1 MIYAGVCVMRGESV
15 DGDPQRASARLVSAL
30 ASAARI
36 LEVIWPFLI
45 AIVLVCALSSF
56 SSSAMTAVRAYID
69 GESLWSKGQ
78 KDAYFFLDRFAQSR
92 AEGDYQ
98 AYLAAIAIP
107 LGDGAARDA
116 LEQAQPDIEAARKG
130 FLIGGNDPAD
140 VAGMIWLFRNFR
152 NVDGFAKAI
161 AIWSEADVFI
171 DRFTRDAEALRD
183 AVRSGGDGKRIAEI
197 QADIAAINA
206 RLAPMEIEF
215 SRTLGA
221 ASRQFRAALDLG
233 LFALAF
239 VMVLIGAFLSRRVLQ
254 QRAVAV
260 AALRTSE
267 ERYALAVEGAN
278 DGIWDYDCVGNSV
291 FYSQRVRDM
300 LGYGESTLGSDPA
313 DLERVIVPE
322 DYPAARAAVARHW
335 EQRSTGV
342 LRYRMRMRTND
353 GRVLWIL
360 ARSKTIYSPGGTPL
374 RMAGSYTD
382 ITEQVEN
389 ELKLRLAATVFES
402 NHHQGIL
409 IVNADGNIVSA
420 NRAFAQLSGYAVE
433 ELIGRAVGSLRSPE
447 VEPAMY
453 AQIWQTVKTVGHWRG
468 ESVGRTRGGEDHP
481 IDLSIVRVPDPDNQT
496 VYYIYSGSD
505 ISERRY
511 AAARIQHLA
520 YIDVL
525 TGLPNRSF
533 ANAHFETLIVS
544 ARAVLQTLAVVFIDL
559 DGFKEVNDELGH
571 AAGDKVIIEQAQRLR
586 GGLDDGDVLCRFG
599 GDEFLL
605 LLPGR
610 DGAQAMEM
618 ARRLIARL
626 GQSLSLDQRELKV
639 TASAGISVFPFD
651 AGDAETLIRAAD
663 TALYRAKAQGKNM
676 VVQFRMDMD
685 RVVARRFDLLN
696 ALRKATEHQEFELR
710 FQPIIDAASGA
721 VIGAESLVYW
731 NHPQQGVIGPSTFIA
746 LAEESGL
753 IETLG
758 AWVVD
763 AAVRHY
769 ADWMQRGIP
778 PIYLSMN
785 VSTLQLRAPFVFQKR
800 LDDALDRG
808 LIAADCLMLEITE
821 RQIVHDLAGKLPLL
835 KAWSD
840 RGIGLAIDDFGVGY
854 SSLAYLKNL
863 PLTQIKIDL
872 AFIRNLTTDRA
883 DREIVKAIV
892 DLGRSLNL
900 GVVAEGVESDE
911 QLAVLRECGCPALQ
925 GFLFAKPLQSA
936 AFIEFALHRQ
946 RASRNPAV
954 ATPPTLRL
962 VR

>member
-1 MIYAGVCVMRGESV
+1 MRRESV
-15 DGDPQRASARLVSAL
+15 DGHPQRPAARLARAL
-30 ASAARI
+30 ASTARI
-36 LEVIWPFLI
+36 LEVIWPFLV
-45 AIVLVCALSSF
+45 AIVLLCALSYF
-56 SSSAMTAVRAYID
+56 RSSAMTAVRAYID
-69 GESLWSKGQ
+69 GERLWSKGQ
-78 KDAYFFLDRFAQSR
+78 KDSYFFLDRFAHTR
-92 AEGDYQ
+92 AEADYQ
-98 AYLAAIAIP
+98 AYLDAIAIP
-107 LGDGAARDA
+107 LGDHAARVA
-116 LEQAQPDIEAARKG
+116 LEQARPDLEAARKG
-130 FLIGGNDPAD
+130 FLVGGNDPAD
-140 VAGMIWLFRNFR
+140 VPGMIWLFRNFR
-152 NVDGFAKAI
+152 EVDGFAKAI

-171 DRFTRDAEALRD
+171 ERFTRDGEALRE
-183 AVRSGGDGKRIAEI
+183 AARSGGDSERMPEI

-221 ASRQFRAALDLG
+221 ASRRFEAALDLG

-239 VMVLIGAFLSRRVLQ
+239 VMVLIGALLSRRVLQ

-278 DGIWDYDCVGNSV
+278 DGIWDYDCIGRTV
-291 FYSQRVRDM
+291 FYSPRVRDM
-300 LGYGESTLGSDPA
+300 LGYGEDALGADPA
-313 DLERVIVPE
+313 DLERVILPE
-322 DYPAARAAVARHW
+322 DYPAARAAMARHW

-342 LRYRMRMRTND
+342 LRHRLRVRTND

-360 ARSKTIYSPGGTPL
+360 ARSKTMYSPGGAPL
-374 RMAGSYTD
+374 RMAGSCTD

-409 IVNADGNIVSA
+409 IVNAEGNIVSA
-420 NRAFAQLSGYAVE
+420 NRAFAQLSGYEVE

-453 AQIWQTVKTVGHWRG
+453 AQIWQIVKTVGHWRG

-544 ARAVLQTLAVVFIDL
+544 ARAVLQTLAVVFVDL

-610 DGAQAMEM
+610 DGAQAMEI

-626 GQSLSLDQRELKV
+626 GQSILLDQRELRIS
-639 TASAGISVFPFD
+639 ASAGISVFPFD

-676 VVQFRMDMD
+676 AVQFRMDMD
-685 RVVARRFDLLN
+685 RAVARRFDLLS
-696 ALRKATEHQEFELR
+696 ALRTATEHEEFELR
-710 FQPIIDAASGA
+710 FQPIVDAASGA
-721 VIGAESLVYW
+721 VIGAETLVYW
-731 NHPQQGVIGPSTFIA
+731 NHPQQGLIGPSTFIA
-746 LAEESGL
+746 LAEESGQ

-758 AWVVD
+758 AWLVD
-763 AAVRHY
+763 EAVKHY
-769 ADWMQRGIP
+769 ADWMQRGIS

-785 VSTLQLRAPFVFQKR
+785 VSTLQLRAPFLFQQR
-800 LDDALDRG
+800 LDDALSRG
-808 LIAADCLMLEITE
+808 LITPDRVLLEISE

-835 KAWSD
+835 KNWAD
-840 RGIGLAIDDFGVGY
+840 RGIGLAIDDFGVGH

-883 DREIVKAIV
+883 DRDIVKAIV

-900 GVVAEGVESDE
+900 GVVAKGVESDD

-936 AFIEFALHRQ
+936 AFTEYVLARQ
-946 RASRNPAV
+946 RADRNIAASAPN
-954 ATPPTLRL
+954 LRL

>member
-1 MIYAGVCVMRGESV
+1 MRRESV
-15 DGDPQRASARLVSAL
+15 DGRPQRPAARLAGAL
-30 ASAARI
+30 ASTARI
-36 LEVIWPFLI
+36 LEVIWPFLV
-45 AIVLVCALSSF
+45 AIVLLCALSYF
-56 SSSAMTAVRAYID
+56 RSSAMTAVRAYID

-78 KDAYFFLDRFAQSR
+78 KDSYFFLDRFAHTR
-92 AEGDYQ
+92 AEADYQ
-98 AYLAAIAIP
+98 AYLDAIAIP
-107 LGDGAARDA
+107 LGDHAARVA
-116 LEQAQPDIEAARKG
+116 LEQAQPDLEAARKG
-130 FLIGGNDPAD
+130 FLVGGNDPAD
-140 VAGMIWLFRNFR
+140 VPGMIWLFRNFR
-152 NVDGFAKAI
+152 DVDGFAKAI

-171 DRFTRDAEALRD
+171 ERFTRDGEALRE
-183 AVRSGGDGKRIAEI
+183 AARSGGDSERMPDI

-221 ASRQFRAALDLG
+221 ASRRFEAALDLG

-239 VMVLIGAFLSRRVLQ
+239 VMVLIGALLSRRVLQ

-278 DGIWDYDCVGNSV
+278 DGIWDYDCIGRTV
-291 FYSQRVRDM
+291 FYSPRVRDM
-300 LGYGESTLGSDPA
+300 LGYGEDTLGAGPA
-313 DLERVIVPE
+313 DLERVILPE
-322 DYPAARAAVARHW
+322 DYPAARAAMARHW

-342 LRYRMRMRTND
+342 LRHRLRVRTND

-360 ARSKTIYSPGGTPL
+360 ARSKTMYSPGGAPL
-374 RMAGSYTD
+374 RMAGSCTD

-409 IVNADGNIVSA
+409 IVNAEGNIVSA
-420 NRAFAQLSGYAVE
+420 NRAFAQLSGYEVE

-453 AQIWQTVKTVGHWRG
+453 AQIWQIVKTVGHWRG

-544 ARAVLQTLAVVFIDL
+544 ARAVLQTLAVVFVDL

-605 LLPGR
+605 LLPGC
-610 DGAQAMEM
+610 DGAQAMEI

-626 GQSLSLDQRELKV
+626 GQSILLDQRELRIS
-639 TASAGISVFPFD
+639 ASAGISVFPFD

-676 VVQFRMDMD
+676 AVQFRMDMD
-685 RVVARRFDLLN
+685 RAVARRFDLLS
-696 ALRKATEHQEFELR
+696 ALRTATEHEEFELR
-710 FQPIIDAASGA
+710 FQPIVDAVSGA
-721 VIGAESLVYW
+721 VIGAETLVYW
-731 NHPQQGVIGPSTFIA
+731 NHPQQGLIGPSTFIA
-746 LAEESGL
+746 LAEESGQ

-758 AWVVD
+758 AWLVD
-763 AAVRHY
+763 EAVRHY
-769 ADWMQRGIP
+769 ADWMQRGIS

-785 VSTLQLRAPFVFQKR
+785 VSTLQLRAPFLFQQR
-800 LDDALDRG
+800 LDDALSRG
-808 LIAADCLMLEITE
+808 LIAPDRVLLEISE

-835 KAWSD
+835 KNWAD
-840 RGIGLAIDDFGVGY
+840 RGIGLAIDDFGVGH

-883 DREIVKAIV
+883 DRDIVKAIV

-900 GVVAEGVESDE
+900 GVVAKGVESDD

-936 AFIEFALHRQ
+936 AFAEFVLARQ
-946 RASRNPAV
+946 RVDRNIAASAPN
-954 ATPPTLRL
+954 LRL

>member
-1 MIYAGVCVMRGESV
+1 MRRESV
-15 DGDPQRASARLVSAL
+15 DGHPQRPAARLAGAL
-30 ASAARI
+30 ASTARI
-36 LEVIWPFLI
+36 LEVIWPFLV
-45 AIVLVCALSSF
+45 AIVLLCALSYF
-56 SSSAMTAVRAYID
+56 RSSAMTAVRAYID

-78 KDAYFFLDRFAQSR
+78 KDSYFFLDRFAHTR
-92 AEGDYQ
+92 AEADYQ
-98 AYLAAIAIP
+98 AYLDAIAIP
-107 LGDGAARDA
+107 LGDHAARVA
-116 LEQAQPDIEAARKG
+116 LEQARPDLEAARKG
-130 FLIGGNDPAD
+130 FLVGGNDPAD
-140 VAGMIWLFRNFR
+140 VPGMIWLFRNFR
-152 NVDGFAKAI
+152 EVDGFAKAI

-171 DRFTRDAEALRD
+171 ERFTRDGEALRE
-183 AVRSGGDGKRIAEI
+183 AARSGGDSERMPEI

-221 ASRQFRAALDLG
+221 ASRRFEAALDLG

-239 VMVLIGAFLSRRVLQ
+239 VMVLIGALLSRRVLQ

-278 DGIWDYDCVGNSV
+278 DGIWDYDCIGRTV
-291 FYSQRVRDM
+291 FYSPRVRDM
-300 LGYGESTLGSDPA
+300 LGYGEDALGADPA
-313 DLERVIVPE
+313 DLERVILPE
-322 DYPAARAAVARHW
+322 DYPAARAAMARHW

-342 LRYRMRMRTND
+342 LRHRLRVRTND

-360 ARSKTIYSPGGTPL
+360 ARSKTMYSPGGAPL
-374 RMAGSYTD
+374 RMAGSCTD

-409 IVNADGNIVSA
+409 IVNAEGNIVSA
-420 NRAFAQLSGYAVE
+420 NRAFAQLSGYEVE

-453 AQIWQTVKTVGHWRG
+453 AQIWQIVKTVGHWRG

-544 ARAVLQTLAVVFIDL
+544 ARAVLQTLAVVFVDL

-610 DGAQAMEM
+610 DGAQAMEI

-626 GQSLSLDQRELKV
+626 GQSILLDQRELRIS
-639 TASAGISVFPFD
+639 ASAGISVFPFD

-676 VVQFRMDMD
+676 AVQFRMDMD
-685 RVVARRFDLLN
+685 RAVARRFDLLS
-696 ALRKATEHQEFELR
+696 ALRTATEHEEFELR
-710 FQPIIDAASGA
+710 FQPIVDAASGA
-721 VIGAESLVYW
+721 VIGAETLVYW
-731 NHPQQGVIGPSTFIA
+731 NHPQQGLIGPSTFIA
-746 LAEESGL
+746 LAEESGQ

-758 AWVVD
+758 AWLVD
-763 AAVRHY
+763 EAVKHY
-769 ADWMQRGIP
+769 ADWMQRGIS

-785 VSTLQLRAPFVFQKR
+785 VSTLQLRAPFLFQQR
-800 LDDALDRG
+800 LDDALSRG
-808 LIAADCLMLEITE
+808 LITPDRVLLEISE

-835 KAWSD
+835 KNWAD
-840 RGIGLAIDDFGVGY
+840 RGIGLAIDDFGVGH

-883 DREIVKAIV
+883 DRDIVKAIV

-900 GVVAEGVESDE
+900 GVVAKGVESDD

-936 AFIEFALHRQ
+936 AFTEYVLARQ
-946 RASRNPAV
+946 RADRNIAASAPN
-954 ATPPTLRL
+954 LRL